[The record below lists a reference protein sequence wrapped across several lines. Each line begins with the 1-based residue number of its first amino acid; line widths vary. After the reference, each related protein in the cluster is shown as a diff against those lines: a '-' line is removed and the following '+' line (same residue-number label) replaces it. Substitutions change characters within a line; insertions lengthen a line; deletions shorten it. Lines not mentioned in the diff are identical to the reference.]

1 MMMESMGCKGFRAAG
16 IAAGIK
22 KNGKRDLGLIV
33 SDVPATA
40 AGVFT
45 KNRVKAAPV
54 VLDMERIGSGKG
66 QAILVNSGCA
76 NCCTGK
82 QGFQDAMTATG
93 DVAHGLNISPDL
105 VLAASTGVIG
115 QPLPMEKLRAA
126 LPDLLVSLSSDGF
139 PGLSEAIMTTDTV
152 PKLVSRQFN
161 QKGKSFTI
169 TGTAKGAGMICPNMA
184 TLLCFLCTDIQI
196 SADRLHQAL
205 LYGTEHSFNRI
216 TIDGDTSTNDTALI
230 LANGLSGAS
239 VRTDA
244 DFMEFQDALAGV
256 MVDLAKMLVKD
267 GEGATKLVEV
277 VVKGAN
283 SDTDARKIADTIANS
298 ALVKT
303 AIFGEDANWGRIL
316 AAAGRSGI
324 DVDPDRIDIYFND
337 VLMFTDGRGQ
347 GKDVEDQATRIL
359 KLPEYVLTVNLNQGS
374 GRSSVWTCDFSV
386 NYVKINADYR
396 S

>member
-1 MMMESMGCKGFRAAG
+1 MGCKGFRAAG

-45 KNRVKAAPV
+45 QNRVKAAPV
-54 VLDMERIGSGKG
+54 MLDMERIRSGMG

-76 NCCTGK
+76 NCCAGK
-82 QGFQDAMTATG
+82 QGFQDAVTSADAVATG
-93 DVAHGLNISPDL
+93 LGISSNL
-105 VLAASTGVIG
+105 ILTASTGVIG
-115 QPLPMEKLRAA
+115 QPLPIEKIQAA
-126 LPDLLVSLSSDGF
+126 MPQLLKALSTNGFSD
-139 PGLSEAIMTTDTV
+139 LSEVIMTTDTV
-152 PKLVSRQFN
+152 PKLVSRNFSLN
-161 QKGKSFTI
+161 GKQVTI
-169 TGTAKGAGMICPNMA
+169 TGVAKGAGMICPNMA
-184 TLLCFLCTDIQI
+184 TLLCFLCTDIQAT
-196 SADRLHQAL
+196 ADQLRQAL

-230 LANGLSGAS
+230 LANGLSGA
-239 VRTDA
+239 TIQTNA
-244 DFMEFQDALAGV
+244 DLQYFQDALTWV

-277 VVKGAN
+277 AVKGAE
-283 SDTDARKIADTIANS
+283 TDMEARKVADTIANS

-316 AAAGRSGI
+316 AAAGRSGV
-324 DVDPDRIDIYFND
+324 DVDPDRIQIYFND

-347 GKDVEDQATRIL
+347 GKDVEGQATRVL
-359 KLPEYVLTVNLNQGS
+359 KLPEYVLTVDLNQGP

-386 NYVKINADYR
+386 DYVKINADYR

>member
-1 MMMESMGCKGFRAAG
+1 MMIESMGCKGFRAAG

-45 KNRVKAAPV
+45 QNRVKAAPV
-54 VLDMERIGSGKG
+54 MLDMERIRSGMG

-76 NCCTGK
+76 NCCAGK
-82 QGFQDAMTATG
+82 QGFQDAVTSADAVATG
-93 DVAHGLNISPDL
+93 LGISSNL
-105 VLAASTGVIG
+105 ILTASTGVIG
-115 QPLPMEKLRAA
+115 QPLPIEKIQAA
-126 LPDLLVSLSSDGF
+126 MPQLLKALSTNGFSD
-139 PGLSEAIMTTDTV
+139 LSEVIMTTDTV
-152 PKLVSRQFN
+152 PKLVSRNFSLN
-161 QKGKSFTI
+161 GKQVTI
-169 TGTAKGAGMICPNMA
+169 TGVAKGAGMICPNMA
-184 TLLCFLCTDIQI
+184 TLLCFLCTDIQAT
-196 SADRLHQAL
+196 ADQLRQAL

-230 LANGLSGAS
+230 LANGLSGA
-239 VRTDA
+239 TIQTNA
-244 DFMEFQDALAGV
+244 DLQYFQDALTWV

-277 VVKGAN
+277 AVKGAE
-283 SDTDARKIADTIANS
+283 TDMEARKVADTIANS

-316 AAAGRSGI
+316 AAAGRSGV
-324 DVDPDRIDIYFND
+324 DVDPDRIQIYFND

-347 GKDVEDQATRIL
+347 GKDVEGQATRVL
-359 KLPEYVLTVNLNQGS
+359 KLPEYVLTVDLNQGP

-386 NYVKINADYR
+386 DYVKINADYR

>member
-1 MMMESMGCKGFRAAG
+1 MMIESMGCKGFRAAG

-45 KNRVKAAPV
+45 QNRVKAAPV
-54 VLDMERIGSGKG
+54 MLDMERIRSGMG

-76 NCCTGK
+76 NCCAGK
-82 QGFQDAMTATG
+82 QGFQDAVTSADAVATG
-93 DVAHGLNISPDL
+93 LGISSNL
-105 VLAASTGVIG
+105 ILTASTGVIG
-115 QPLPMEKLRAA
+115 QPLPIEKIQAA
-126 LPDLLVSLSSDGF
+126 MPQLLKALSTNGFSD
-139 PGLSEAIMTTDTV
+139 LSEAIMTTDTV
-152 PKLVSRQFN
+152 PKLVSRNFSLN
-161 QKGKSFTI
+161 GKQVTI
-169 TGTAKGAGMICPNMA
+169 TGVAKGAGMICPNMA
-184 TLLCFLCTDIQI
+184 TLLCFLCTDIQAT
-196 SADRLHQAL
+196 ADQLRQAL

-230 LANGLSGAS
+230 LANGLSGA
-239 VRTDA
+239 TIQTNA
-244 DFMEFQDALAGV
+244 DLQYFQDALTWV

-277 VVKGAN
+277 AVKGAE
-283 SDTDARKIADTIANS
+283 TDMEARKVADTIANS

-316 AAAGRSGI
+316 AAAGRSGV
-324 DVDPDRIDIYFND
+324 DVDPDRIQIYFND

-347 GKDVEDQATRIL
+347 GKDVEGQATRVL
-359 KLPEYVLTVNLNQGS
+359 KLPEYVLTVDLNQGP

-386 NYVKINADYR
+386 DYVKINADYR